1 MKRTMQAVNTQVS
14 TIHSTPTNDD
24 YPTQGAEPE
33 GLKQPAP
40 TSGAA
45 GTTRRQ
51 FLRGAGVA
59 GAATAL
65 AAGAAACAESAEG
78 GDGDVDKPADAWPG
92 QGTDDDNAT
101 VAFDGKHQAGIATPE
116 QSFCKLIAFN
126 LKDGKHTTADV
137 VRLMRLWTDDARRM
151 CSGRAGLADLEPE
164 NLRSTANLTITV
176 GYGRTLLDKIGLG
189 DRAPEWLGDLPEYS
203 RDELR
208 PEWSGGD
215 ICLQVCADDRFTLA
229 HAARFMVKGARNYAD
244 VVWVQDGFLHAR
256 GSIEQGETPRNLF
269 GQLDGSGNPPVE
281 EFDDV
286 VWIDAGP
293 GWLQGGTAMVVR
305 RIAMLLDEWDILDRP
320 SREVVSGRRLD
331 TGAPLTGTDEFDE
344 PDLDARDEFGL
355 PAIDPNSHMARAKSA
370 DPAERIFRRPYNYE
384 LPPGPDSRG
393 TSNAGQM
400 FICYQ
405 KNPLTQF
412 NSIQQRLDSAD
423 RLNEWITHIGSAVFA
438 VPHGTADGEY
448 WGQDLFES

>member
-1 MKRTMQAVNTQVS
+1 MVS
-14 TIHSTPTNDD
+14 TAVSTHPTKPTNSAD
-24 YPTQGAEPE
+24 PTDTAQPAEPAAHPHPS
-33 GLKQPAP
+33 G
-40 TSGAA
+40 TS
-45 GTTRRQ
+45 RRR
-51 FLRGAGVA
+51 FLRRVGVA
-59 GAATAL
+59 GAATAV
-65 AAGAAACAESAEG
+65 AASATACAESKEG
-78 GDGDVDKPADAWPG
+78 EEGAADKPADAWPG

-101 VAFDGKHQAGIATPE
+101 VAFDGEHQAGIAIPE

-126 LKDGKHTTADV
+126 LKDGKHTTEDV

-151 CSGRAGLADLEPE
+151 CGGRAGLADLEPE

-176 GYGRTLLDKIGLG
+176 GYGRTLLDKTGRS
-189 DRAPEWLGDLPEYS
+189 DRAPEWLGDLPAYS

-215 ICLQVCADDRFTLA
+215 ICLQLCADDRFTLA
-229 HAARFMVKGARNYAD
+229 HAARFMVKGARSYAD
-244 VVWVQDGFLHAR
+244 VAWIQDGFLHAR

-269 GQLDGSGNPPVE
+269 GQLDGSGNPAVE

-286 VWIDAGP
+286 VWIDQGP
-293 GWLQGGTAMVVR
+293 GWLRGGTAMVVR

-331 TGAPLTGTDEFDE
+331 NGAPLTGTDEFDE
-344 PDLDARDEFGL
+344 PDLDARDEYGL
-355 PAIDPNSHMARAKSA
+355 PVIDPNSHMARAKSA
-370 DPAERIFRRPYNYE
+370 DPAERIFRRPYNYDM
-384 LPPGPDSRG
+384 PPGPDSRG

-438 VPHGTADGEY
+438 VPHGTTDGEY